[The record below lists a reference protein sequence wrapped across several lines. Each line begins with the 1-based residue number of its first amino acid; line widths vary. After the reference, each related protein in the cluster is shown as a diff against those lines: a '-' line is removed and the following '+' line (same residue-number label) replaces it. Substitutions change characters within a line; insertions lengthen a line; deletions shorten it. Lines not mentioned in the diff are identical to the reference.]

1 MIDERFSK
9 AGGWIQKKTG
19 GVDWIKRQAINGR
32 PRFICVGVEVQVSG
46 RSDMVAV
53 DLLHLRSQLLQG
65 EIDLA
70 VLVVPS
76 DRLGTFITDR
86 VATLS
91 QARRHIAAGHYEEMP
106 FVMMAIEHDGP
117 GDALKKRLY
126 KYKVQ

>member
-1 MIDERFSK
+1 
-9 AGGWIQKKTG
+9 
-19 GVDWIKRQAINGR
+19 
-32 PRFICVGVEVQVSG
+32 
-46 RSDMVAV
+46 MVPV

-76 DRLGTFITDR
+76 DKLGGYITDR

-91 QARRHIAAGHYEEMP
+91 QATRHIKAGHYEEMP

-117 GDALKKRLY
+117 GLKIKKKPY
-126 KYKVQ
+126 KYKS